1 MLSNPYEQW
10 KAAQLRMSQI
20 RLEANHDSLQIRPES
35 WLSRLEFWLGSQ
47 IKGLGE
53 RLQQHSRVLVE
64 PCLEMDELCLE

>member
-10 KAAQLRMSQI
+10 KLAQERISRL
-20 RLEANHDSLQIRPES
+20 RLEADRNHVLPRQGP

-53 RLQQHSRVLVE
+53 RLQAHSRVLVG
-64 PCLEMDELCLE
+64 PCLEVDELCLE